1 VSWDRVVKAARNAA
15 HDMGGDA
22 VIGVQDRSRLSG
34 ATVSPTGVSVDEKS
48 SLSGIVIRF
57 THFDCMQ

>member
-1 VSWDRVVKAARNAA
+1 VKAVRNTA

-22 VIGVQDRSRLSG
+22 VINVQDASRISG
-34 ATVSPTGVSVDEKS
+34 ASVNTSGVILEETS

-57 THFDCMQ
+57 RHVDCMD